1 MTSVDDIEF
10 PWRSRQDR
18 LFAPQRP
25 GAPLPPLTT
34 YDDVVAGIDV
44 GGVLKGL
51 HAVALSGGRVI
62 ATLKHGDH
70 AEVAAWCRRLGAVAI
85 GVDAPCRWGTRGAR
99 AAERALNARGV
110 RIFPT
115 PSYEIA
121 LRKPFFHWMLNG
133 ADLYRALAA
142 DYVLYDGARQAGGYC
157 FETFPHAIAC
167 ALSGRLLRAMD
178 KRRDRRALLAAAG
191 VDVTPLTN
199 IDFIDAAMCAAAA
212 AYVHAGAGAG
222 YGERDDGMI
231 FLPAAPLAVMSRAG

>member
-1 MTSVDDIEF
+1 MTTPHDIDL
-10 PWRSRQDR
+10 PWRTRQDR
-18 LFAPQRP
+18 LFAPQQVHP
-25 GAPLPPLTT
+25 PLPPLTSH
-34 YDDVVAGIDV
+34 DVVVAGIDV
-44 GGVLKGL
+44 GGVRKGL
-51 HAVALSGGRVI
+51 HAVALAGGRVI

-70 AEVAAWCRRLGAVAI
+70 GEVAAWCRRVGAVAI

-115 PSYEIA
+115 PPYEVA

-133 ADLYRALAA
+133 ADLYRALAGQYA
-142 DYVLYDGARQAGGYC
+142 LYEGGSHTGRYC
-157 FETFPHAIAC
+157 FETFPHAVAC
-167 ALSGRLLRAMD
+167 ALSGRLLRATD

-199 IDFIDAAMCAAAA
+199 IDFLDAAMCAAAA

-222 YGERDDGMI
+222 YGERDDGLI
-231 FLPAAPLAVMSRAG
+231 FLPAAPLAVTSRAD